1 MNIASKI
8 TILPEAV
15 TLLPD
20 TLRESYEQNGYL
32 YFVGGVISDDPKAK
46 TLFTTL
52 SPSVLS
58 AYSG

>member
-1 MNIASKI
+1 MDIASKI

-15 TLLPD
+15 ALLPD

-32 YFVGGVISDDPKAK
+32 YFVGDVISDDPEAK

-52 SPSVLS
+52 STSALSV
-58 AYSG
+58 YPE

>member
-8 TILPEAV
+8 TILPEAL

-20 TLRESYEQNGYL
+20 TLRESYKQNGYL
-32 YFVGGVISDDPKAK
+32 YLVGGVISDDPEAK

-52 SPSVLS
+52 SSSVLFP
-58 AYSG
+58 YPG

>member
-32 YFVGGVISDDPKAK
+32 YLVGGVISDDPEAK

-52 SPSVLS
+52 NPSVLFP
-58 AYSG
+58 YPG